1 MTLGFTGTSRLVP
14 LAQREALARLVLELA
29 PKYVDCTHGGC
40 VGADDLFDEL
50 ACAHTSWH
58 RWIYPSDIPSMRSQA
73 ALCREPWRA
82 TPWAPRPPLV
92 RNGLIVERSVALVAC
107 PRGHEM
113 RRSGTW
119 STVRLARKRGLPV
132 TIVWPDGF
140 VTLPGGPGGPDRAR

>member
-40 VGADDLFDEL
+40 VGADDLFDEIV
-50 ACAHTSWH
+50 CAHTSWR
-58 RWIYPSDIPSMRSQA
+58 RWIYPSDIPSMQSRA
-73 ALCREPWRA
+73 FCREPDRA
-82 TPWAPRPPLV
+82 AVYEPMPPLH
-92 RNGLIVERSVALVAC
+92 RNGLIVERSAALVAC
-107 PRGHEM
+107 PRGPEM